1 MHFWNIDALTEELR
15 TGKLT
20 EAQSFRY
27 FLVVLLVQVIPL
39 YLPIRSEGPLTF
51 YSMGFGAVIPFLWL
65 ATGVAGILTCFKAN
79 QQSDGVDFIRRIV
92 CLGVPSSVRTIV
104 FCLPLVIVITLFVSP
119 FVAKGDG
126 HTAALIIMGISTE
139 CMIIVQCVMVYR
151 RLRGPMHSEPGPERT
166 A

>member
-1 MHFWNIDALTEELR
+1 MHIWNIDALTDELR

-27 FLVVLLVQVIPL
+27 FLVILLVQAIPL

-65 ATGVAGILTCFKAN
+65 ASGVAGILICFKAN

-92 CLGVPSSVRTIV
+92 CLGVPSSVRTLV
-104 FCLPLVIVITLFVSP
+104 FCPPLVILITLLVSP
-119 FVAKGDG
+119 FVAKGEG
-126 HTAALIIMGISTE
+126 HTAALIIMGISME
-139 CMIIVQCVMVYR
+139 FMIIVQCVMIYR
-151 RLRGPMHSEPGPERT
+151 RLRGPMHSEPDPEH
-166 A
+166 AA